1 MGIEDSTCWTLLRDA
16 AAGGEAS
23 RAEFAARY
31 VPVVRAY
38 LAARWRGSN
47 LLQELDDT
55 VQEVFIECLRDGG
68 LLDRARA
75 DRPGGFRAF
84 LYGAVRNV
92 ALRIEVQ
99 RGAAARP
106 RALRQSDLQGIPDSE
121 EALSRVYDRAWAKA
135 VVREAAERQ
144 SVLAAQRGEAALRRV
159 ELLRL
164 RFHEGM
170 PIREIA
176 RLWGLDAATLHH
188 EYARA
193 REEFRSALRDVI
205 AFHHPGSP
213 EDVRPRVRSTPL
225 AARITADPVPR
236 HAPPDQTRPR
246 NFLAARKMLRENGP
260 SVEPEVK
267 AKKKNWKGQLP

>member
-1 MGIEDSTCWTLLRDA
+1 MGAEDSTCWTLLRDA
-16 AAGGEAS
+16 AAGDEAS
-23 RAEFAARY
+23 RAEFAGRY
-31 VPVVRAY
+31 APVVRAY
-38 LAARWRGSN
+38 LAARWRGSK

-68 LLDRARA
+68 LLDRVRA

-92 ALRIEVQ
+92 ALRAEAQ
-99 RGAAARP
+99 RRDSSPASPWARI
-106 RALRQSDLQGIPDSE
+106 DLQGVPDSE

-135 VVREAAERQ
+135 IVREAAERQ
-144 SVLAAQRGEAALRRV
+144 SVLAAERGEAALRRV

-176 RLWGLDAATLHH
+176 QLWGLDAAMLHH
-188 EYARA
+188 EYARG

-213 EDVRPRVRSTPL
+213 EDVDCEC
-225 AARITADPVPR
+225 A
-236 HAPPDQTRPR
+236 
-246 NFLAARKMLRENGP
+246 
-260 SVEPEVK
+260 
-267 AKKKNWKGQLP
+267 QLLSLLE

>member
-1 MGIEDSTCWTLLRDA
+1 MGAEDSTCWSLLRDA
-16 AAGGEAS
+16 AAGGEAP

-31 VPVVRAY
+31 APVVRAY
-38 LAARWRGSN
+38 LAVRWRGSK
-47 LLQELDDT
+47 LLRELDDT
-55 VQEVFIECLRDGG
+55 VQDVFLECLRAGG

-92 ALRIEVQ
+92 ALRAE
-99 RGAAARP
+99 AHLARQLAREP
-106 RALRQSDLQGIPDSE
+106 RDVVDVQGIPGSE
-121 EALSRVYDRAWAKA
+121 EAPSRAYDRAWAKA

-159 ELLRL
+159 ELLQL

-176 RLWGLDAATLHH
+176 RLWGLDAASLHH

-193 REEFRSALRDVI
+193 RQEFRSALRDVI

-213 EDVRPRVRSTPL
+213 EDV
-225 AARITADPVPR
+225 D
-236 HAPPDQTRPR
+236 
-246 NFLAARKMLRENGP
+246 REC
-260 SVEPEVK
+260 
-267 AKKKNWKGQLP
+267 AQLLSLLQ

>member
-1 MGIEDSTCWTLLRDA
+1 MGAEDSTCWSLLRDA

-31 VPVVRAY
+31 APMVRAY

-47 LLQELDDT
+47 RLQDLDDT
-55 VQEVFIECLRDGG
+55 IQDVFIECLRDGG

-92 ALRIEVQ
+92 ALRAEARRARQ
-99 RGAAARP
+99 RAREP
-106 RALRQSDLQGIPDSE
+106 VDAVDLQGIPDRE

-135 VVREAAERQ
+135 VMREAAERQ

-176 RLWGLDAATLHH
+176 RLWGLDAASLHH

-193 REEFRSALRDVI
+193 RHEFRSALRDVI

-213 EDVRPRVRSTPL
+213 EEVDREC
-225 AARITADPVPR
+225 ARLVS
-236 HAPPDQTRPR
+236 
-246 NFLAARKMLRENGP
+246 LLE
-260 SVEPEVK
+260 
-267 AKKKNWKGQLP
+267 

>member
-1 MGIEDSTCWTLLRDA
+1 MGAEDSTCWTLLRDA

-31 VPVVRAY
+31 APVVRVY
-38 LAARWRGSN
+38 LAMRWRNSK
-47 LLQELDDT
+47 LLRELDDT

-68 LLDRARA
+68 LLERARA

-92 ALRIEVQ
+92 ALRAEAQ
-99 RGAAARP
+99 RARQLAREP
-106 RALRQSDLQGIPDSE
+106 MGVVDLQGIPNSE

-135 VVREAAERQ
+135 VVREAGDRQ

-176 RLWGLDAATLHH
+176 GLWGLDAASLHH

-193 REEFRSALRDVI
+193 RQEFRSALRDVI

-213 EDVRPRVRSTPL
+213 EDVDFEC
-225 AARITADPVPR
+225 A
-236 HAPPDQTRPR
+236 
-246 NFLAARKMLRENGP
+246 
-260 SVEPEVK
+260 
-267 AKKKNWKGQLP
+267 QLLSLLE

>member
-1 MGIEDSTCWTLLRDA
+1 MGAEDSTCWTLLRDA

-31 VPVVRAY
+31 APVVRAY
-38 LAARWRGSN
+38 LAVRWRGTK

-92 ALRIEVQ
+92 ALRAEARRARQLAHEPVDLLEL
-99 RGAAARP
+99 RGLAGR
-106 RALRQSDLQGIPDSE
+106 E
-121 EALSRVYDRAWAKA
+121 EALSRVYDRAWARA

-144 SVLAAQRGEAALRRV
+144 SVLAAQRGDAALRRV
-159 ELLRL
+159 ELLQL

-176 RLWGLDAATLHH
+176 RLWGLDAASLHH

-193 REEFRSALRDVI
+193 RQEFRSALRDVI
-205 AFHHPGSP
+205 ESQHPESP
-213 EDVRPRVRSTPL
+213 EDV
-225 AARITADPVPR
+225 D
-236 HAPPDQTRPR
+236 
-246 NFLAARKMLRENGP
+246 REC
-260 SVEPEVK
+260 
-267 AKKKNWKGQLP
+267 AQLISLLE

>member
-1 MGIEDSTCWTLLRDA
+1 MGAEESTCWTLLRDA
-16 AAGGEAS
+16 AAGGEAP

-31 VPVVRAY
+31 APVVRAY
-38 LAARWRGSN
+38 LAARWRGST
-47 LLQELDDT
+47 LIRELDDT
-55 VQEVFIECLRDGG
+55 IQDVFIECLRAGG

-75 DRPGGFRAF
+75 DQPGGFRAF

-92 ALRIEVQ
+92 ALRAEAH
-99 RGAAARP
+99 RARQLAREP
-106 RALRQSDLQGIPDSE
+106 LAVVDLAGIPGRE

-135 VVREAAERQ
+135 IVREAAERQ

-176 RLWGLDAATLHH
+176 RLWGLDAASLHH

-193 REEFRSALRDVI
+193 RQEFRSALQDVI

-213 EDVRPRVRSTPL
+213 EDV
-225 AARITADPVPR
+225 D
-236 HAPPDQTRPR
+236 
-246 NFLAARKMLRENGP
+246 REC
-260 SVEPEVK
+260 
-267 AKKKNWKGQLP
+267 AQLLSLFE